1 VSTPNENVTDAV
13 VDRFDPDSSIR
24 ESKARVPT
32 EQLIGELASDLR
44 EYAIFALDVNGRVSS
59 WSAGALRIN
68 GYDSEEIIGRH
79 FSVFYPPERVQSG
92 FPDWEL
98 NQAIAHGFFIDRG
111 WRLRKDGTR
120 FWAHVVITAQR
131 APDGSLEGFIKVVRD
146 ESEAL
151 AQRQR
156 SERRF
161 TDLFELAPVGIALLD
176 QDDRVLDANGALCD
190 LLGYQLHGR
199 NAAELMHPSDSRP
212 GLIPRPASPD
222 GPDCEPVSPR
232 VLARADGRPVL
243 CDVRCAASVHD
254 DGDRFWLAVF
264 QDVTEQVRH
273 AESLHFQAT
282 HDQTTGLLNRQ
293 GVNELLAPLL
303 DGSGDTDQ
311 LAVLFCDLD
320 NFKRVNDSLGH
331 DAGDELL
338 VTLAQR
344 LTNGLPACCTPARLY
359 GDEFLVICSNVA
371 ACGGLDAL
379 TTTVS
384 DILAA
389 AIPLRERLVSIRASI
404 GAATVQDGATIDEII
419 RTADGAMFDAK
430 RGHGRITR
438 TAPTTSGVQLALEED
453 LRDALRHDRL
463 QLHYQPIVARDQSIV
478 LAEALVRWPHHNRGP
493 LAPDVILPV
502 AEKGGLLPEL
512 DRWVLRTA
520 LREATTWKTFDG
532 HPVGVT
538 VNVSGLRPE
547 APDFADEIS
556 SAISHSGIEPD
567 RVVVEMVETSL
578 VDLPSKPRRTMS
590 ELARTGVR
598 FAMDDFG
605 TGYSSLARLKDLPT
619 QIVKLDQR
627 FVSGM
632 GTDPADLGITRAV
645 VELARAMRRTCIA
658 EGVEN
663 ATQRRLLDSLGI
675 DAYQGFLF
683 SRPLPAPDFR
693 TLLSSPICGGV
704 IPTR

>member
-1 VSTPNENVTDAV
+1 MDITDSHVTGAV
-13 VDRFDPDSSIR
+13 GGRPDSGFLR
-24 ESKARVPT
+24 PAAALPRD
-32 EQLIGELASDLR
+32 QLIGELVADLR
-44 EYAIFALDVNGRVSS
+44 EYAIFALDADGRVSS
-59 WSAGALRIN
+59 WSAGAQRVK

-79 FSVFYPPERVQSG
+79 FSVFYPPEQVESG
-92 FPDWEL
+92 YPDWEL
-98 NQAIAHGFFIDRG
+98 GQAIAHGFFIDRG

-131 APDGSLEGFIKVVRD
+131 APDGSPEGFIKVVRD
-146 ESEAL
+146 ETEAH

-161 TDLFELAPVGIALLD
+161 ADLFELAPVGIALLD
-176 QDDRVLDANGALCD
+176 QDERILDANGALCD
-190 LLGYQLHGR
+190 LLGDRLHGKC
-199 NAAELMHPSDSRP
+199 AADLMHPSDSGA
-212 GLIPRPASPD
+212 GLISRPADPAEPD
-222 GPDCEPVSPR
+222 REPVPPR
-232 VLARADGRPVL
+232 VLARSDGQPVF
-243 CDVRCAASVHD
+243 CDVRCAASVND
-254 DGDRFWLAVF
+254 DGNRFWLAVF

-273 AESLHFQAT
+273 AETLHFQAT

-293 GVNELLAPLL
+293 GVNELLAPMLA
-303 DGSGDTDQ
+303 GCGGTGQ
-311 LAVLFCDLD
+311 AAVLFCDLD

-338 VTLAQR
+338 VALAQR
-344 LTNGLPACCTPARLY
+344 LATELPASCTPARLY
-359 GDEFLVICSNVA
+359 GDEFLVVCSDVA
-371 ACGGLDAL
+371 DCGGIDAL

-384 DILAA
+384 DLLSAL
-389 AIPLRERLVSIRASI
+389 IPLRDRLVSIMASI
-404 GAATVQDGATIDEII
+404 GAVTVQGGATIDEII
-419 RTADGAMFDAK
+419 SAADAAMFDAK
-430 RGHGRITR
+430 RGHGRYTR
-438 TAPTTSGVQLALEED
+438 TAPTTSGVQMALEED
-453 LRDALRHDRL
+453 LRDALRHNRL
-463 QLHYQPIVARDQSIV
+463 RLHYQPIVTRDQSIV
-478 LAEALVRWPHHNRGP
+478 LAEALVRWPHRELGP

-520 LREATTWKTFDG
+520 LAEATTWESYDG

-556 SAISHSGIEPD
+556 AAISDTGIAPD
-567 RVVVEMVETSL
+567 RVVVEVVETSL
-578 VDLPSKPRRTMS
+578 VDLPSKPCKTMRD
-590 ELARTGVR
+590 LASTGVR

-632 GTDPADLGITRAV
+632 GSDPADLGIVRAV

-663 ATQRRLLDSLGI
+663 TTQRRLLEGLGV
-675 DAYQGFLF
+675 DACQGFLF
-683 SRPLPAPDFR
+683 SRPLPAPEFR
-693 TLLSSPICGGV
+693 ALLSTPG
-704 IPTR
+704 PALR

>member
-1 VSTPNENVTDAV
+1 MNFPDNQAMDV
-13 VDRFDPDSSIR
+13 VGDRPDSGIR
-24 ESKARVPT
+24 RPGAAPLGDP
-32 EQLIGELASDLR
+32 LIGDLVADLR
-44 EYAIFALDVNGRVSS
+44 EYAIFALDADGRVSS
-59 WSAGALRIN
+59 WSAGARRVK
-68 GYDSEEIIGRH
+68 GYDSEEVIGRH
-79 FSVFYPPERVQSG
+79 FSVFYPSEQVESG
-92 FPDWEL
+92 YPDWEL
-98 NQAIAHGFFIDRG
+98 GQAMARGFFIDRG
-111 WRLRKDGTR
+111 WRLRKGGTR

-146 ESEAL
+146 ETEAH

-176 QDDRVLDANGALCD
+176 QDERILDANGALCD
-190 LLGYQLHGR
+190 LLGDRLHGKS
-199 NAAELMHPSDSRP
+199 AADLMHPSDSQA
-212 GLIPRPASPD
+212 GLISSPA
-222 GPDCEPVSPR
+222 GPAELDRQPAAPR
-232 VLARADGRPVL
+232 VLARADGRPVF

-254 DGDRFWLAVF
+254 DGNRFWLAVF

-273 AESLHFQAT
+273 AETLHFQAT

-293 GVNELLAPLL
+293 GVNELLTPVLA
-303 DGSGDTDQ
+303 GGGTDRA
-311 LAVLFCDLD
+311 AVLFCDLD

-338 VTLAQR
+338 LALAQR
-344 LTNGLPACCTPARLY
+344 LTTELPPCCTPARLY
-359 GDEFLVICSNVA
+359 GDEFLVVCSDVSG
-371 ACGGLDAL
+371 CGGIDAL
-379 TTTVS
+379 TTKVS
-384 DILAA
+384 DILSA
-389 AIPLRERLVSIRASI
+389 AIPLQDRLVCITASI
-404 GAATVQDGATIDEII
+404 GAVAVQDGATIDEII
-419 RTADGAMFDAK
+419 SAADAAMFDAK
-430 RGHGRITR
+430 RGHGRLTR
-438 TAPTTSGVQLALEED
+438 TAPTTSGAQLTLEEE
-453 LRDALRHDRL
+453 LRDALRHDGL
-463 QLHYQPIVARDQSIV
+463 QLHYQPIVARDRSIV
-478 LAEALVRWPHHNRGP
+478 LAEALVRWRHPDLGP

-520 LREATTWKTFDG
+520 LGEATTWKSHDG

-556 SAISHSGIEPD
+556 AAISETGIAPD

-578 VDLPSKPRRTMS
+578 VDLPSKPRKTMS
-590 ELARTGVR
+590 DLARTGVR

-619 QIVKLDQR
+619 QIVKLDRR

-632 GTDPADLGITRAV
+632 GTDPADLGIVRAV

-663 ATQRRLLDSLGI
+663 TTQRRLLEGLGV
-675 DAYQGFLF
+675 DACQGFLF
-683 SRPLPAPDFR
+683 SRPLPAPEFR
-693 TLLSSPICGGV
+693 ALIGAPGPEL
-704 IPTR
+704 R

>member
-1 VSTPNENVTDAV
+1 MDITDSHATGAVSGRPGSGFPRPAAALP
-13 VDRFDPDSSIR
+13 RDP
-24 ESKARVPT
+24 
-32 EQLIGELASDLR
+32 LIGELAADLR
-44 EYAIFALDVNGRVSS
+44 EYAIFALDADGRVSS
-59 WSAGALRIN
+59 WSAGAQRIK
-68 GYDSEEIIGRH
+68 GYGSEEVIGRH
-79 FSVFYPPERVQSG
+79 FSVFYPPEHVESG
-92 FPDWEL
+92 YPDWEL
-98 NQAIAHGFFIDRG
+98 GQAIAHGFFIDRG

-131 APDGSLEGFIKVVRD
+131 APDGSPEGFIKVVRD
-146 ESEAL
+146 ETEAH

-161 TDLFELAPVGIALLD
+161 ADLFELAPVGIALLD
-176 QDDRVLDANGALCD
+176 QDERILDANGALCD
-190 LLGYQLHGR
+190 LLGDRLHGR
-199 NAAELMHPSDSRP
+199 CVADLMHPGDSGA
-212 GLIPRPASPD
+212 GLISSPADPAEPD
-222 GPDCEPVSPR
+222 QEPVPPR
-232 VLARADGRPVL
+232 VLARADGQPVF
-243 CDVRCAASVHD
+243 CDVRCAASVND
-254 DGDRFWLAVF
+254 DGNRFWLAVF

-273 AESLHFQAT
+273 AETLHFQAT

-293 GVNELLAPLL
+293 GVNELLTRMLA
-303 DGSGDTDQ
+303 GVGNDQ
-311 LAVLFCDLD
+311 AAVLFCDLD

-338 VTLAQR
+338 LALAQR
-344 LTNGLPACCTPARLY
+344 LATELPACCTPARLY
-359 GDEFLVICSNVA
+359 GDEFLVVCSDA
-371 ACGGLDAL
+371 SDRGGIDAL
-379 TTTVS
+379 TTEVS
-384 DILAA
+384 DILSA
-389 AIPLRERLVSIRASI
+389 AIPLQDRLVSITASI
-404 GAATVQDGATIDEII
+404 GAVTVQDGATIDEII
-419 RTADGAMFDAK
+419 SAADAAMFDAK
-430 RGHGRITR
+430 RGHGRYTR
-438 TAPTTSGVQLALEED
+438 TAPTTGGVQLTLEED

-463 QLHYQPIVARDQSIV
+463 QLHYQPIVTRDQSIV
-478 LAEALVRWPHHNRGP
+478 LAEALVRWPHRDLGP

-502 AEKGGLLPEL
+502 AEKGGLLPDL

-520 LREATTWKTFDG
+520 LGEATTWESHDG

-556 SAISHSGIEPD
+556 AAISDTGIAPD

-578 VDLPSKPRRTMS
+578 VDLPSKPCKTMRD
-590 ELARTGVR
+590 LASTGVR

-632 GTDPADLGITRAV
+632 GSDPADLGIVRAV

-663 ATQRRLLDSLGI
+663 TTQRRLLEGLGV
-675 DAYQGFLF
+675 DACQGFLF
-683 SRPLPAPDFR
+683 SRPLPAPEFR
-693 TLLSSPICGGV
+693 ALLRAPG
-704 IPTR
+704 PEPR